1 MKQLFSNYIHWILV
15 ACVCIQLVT
24 SIIWKDNWLNLIFS
38 FITLAVVIVL
48 AISIELMRLRQK

>member
-24 SIIWKDNWLNLIFS
+24 AIIWQDNWLNLIFS